1 MITSIE
7 FVKVCKAYQYDTIP
21 NNVCTLND
29 RGDLKPAIF
38 GENGRI
44 YDIGVEGIPSGYYLY
59 LFLDCEAQK
68 EFYNTIRKVLQM
80 ERRNSNKKG
89 FIDAIGT
96 DTDGRTIVVI
106 GIEE

>member
-44 YDIGVEGIPSGYYLY
+44 YAIGGEGIPSGYYLY
-59 LFLDCEAQK
+59 LYLDCEAQK
-68 EFYNTIRKVLQM
+68 EFYNTIRK
-80 ERRNSNKKG
+80 ERSNSNMKG
-89 FIDAIGT
+89 FVDALGT
-96 DTDGRTIVVI
+96 DADGRTIVVI